1 MSSVNTMRLNVITP
15 DSIVFSDDIR
25 FVVARTGSGDIGIL
39 PNHSPLVA
47 TLRIWPVKIE
57 MPNGETHELAVF
69 GGFIE
74 VNANE
79 VNIVTPNCELP
90 EAIDLDRAKRA
101 KERAERRLADKN
113 TNIDIQRAQY
123 ALQRAMVRIH
133 VGSGKGLSK

>member
-1 MSSVNTMRLNVITP
+1 MSSVSTMRLNVITP
-15 DSIVFSDDIR
+15 DRIVFSDDVR
-25 FVVARTGSGDIGIL
+25 FVVVRAGSGNLGIL

-47 TLRIWPVKIE
+47 TLRIWPMKIE
-57 MPNGETHELAVF
+57 LPNGDKHELAIF
-69 GGFIE
+69 GGFVE

-113 TNIDIQRAQY
+113 TDIDIQRAQH
-123 ALQRAMVRIH
+123 ALQRAMVRIN
-133 VGSGKGLSK
+133 VGGKGLGK

>member
-1 MSSVNTMRLNVITP
+1 MSSVSTMRLNVITP
-15 DSIVFSDDIR
+15 DRIVFSDDVR
-25 FVVARTGSGDIGIL
+25 FVVVRAGSGDLGIL

-47 TLRIWPVKIE
+47 TLRIWPMKIE
-57 MPNGETHELAVF
+57 LPNGDKHELAIF
-69 GGFIE
+69 GGFVE

-113 TNIDIQRAQY
+113 TDIDIQRAQH
-123 ALQRAMVRIH
+123 ALQRAMVRIN
-133 VGSGKGLSK
+133 VGGKGVGK

>member
-1 MSSVNTMRLNVITP
+1 MSSVSTMRLNVITP
-15 DSIVFSDDIR
+15 DRIVFSDDVR
-25 FVVARTGSGDIGIL
+25 FVVVRAGSGDLGIL

-47 TLRIWPVKIE
+47 TLRIWPMKIE
-57 MPNGETHELAVF
+57 LPNGDKHELAVF
-69 GGFIE
+69 GGFME

-113 TNIDIQRAQY
+113 TDIDIQRAQH
-123 ALQRAMVRIH
+123 ALQRAMVRIN
-133 VGSGKGLSK
+133 VGGKGLGK

>member
-1 MSSVNTMRLNVITP
+1 MSSVSTMRLNVITP
-15 DSIVFSDDIR
+15 DRIVFSDDVR
-25 FVVARTGSGDIGIL
+25 FVVVRAGSGDLGIL

-47 TLRIWPVKIE
+47 TLRIWPMKIE
-57 MPNGETHELAVF
+57 LPNGDKHELAIF
-69 GGFIE
+69 GGFVE

-113 TNIDIQRAQY
+113 TDIDIQRAQH
-123 ALQRAMVRIH
+123 ALQRAMVRIN
-133 VGSGKGLSK
+133 VGGKGLGK